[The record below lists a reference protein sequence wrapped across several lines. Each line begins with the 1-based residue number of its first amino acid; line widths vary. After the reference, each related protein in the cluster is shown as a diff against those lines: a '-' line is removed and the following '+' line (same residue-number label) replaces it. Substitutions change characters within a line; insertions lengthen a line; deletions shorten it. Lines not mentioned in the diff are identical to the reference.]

1 LLANQRNDIDIKRRR
16 MDASVLLVK
25 AMVVDGMRRNCQ
37 DSKKLLGD
45 QGNGHGNVKSIIV
58 ACIGSDREN
67 VV

>member
-1 LLANQRNDIDIKRRR
+1 